1 MGEEA
6 FSLPLG
12 GDQGEGKALCRWQ
25 RFGINAI
32 EWYEDPA
39 RRLINHDVTHARTF
53 RYDETGY
60 PYMNAELNPDPK
72 EVDSV
77 LLAES
82 RSDHRTE
89 ARRPSRLKDFAVQ
102 WWPMVLIVIV
112 FAAVYAL
119 LLVTLGDALHAR
131 REVGSVM
138 RGQSGPVTLF
148 MLASGIMGWVIVLT
162 LEYSLGNTG
171 LFQWPIA
178 VFFSAVAACL
188 GVLCAKA
195 TGRPLPEGPEGLAV
209 LCVFFAGAVSLS
221 RVLYVRFMP

>member
-1 MGEEA
+1 
-6 FSLPLG
+6 
-12 GDQGEGKALCRWQ
+12 
-25 RFGINAI
+25 
-32 EWYEDPA
+32 
-39 RRLINHDVTHARTF
+39 
-53 RYDETGY
+53 
-60 PYMNAELNPDPK
+60 MNAELNLDTK

-77 LLAES
+77 VLAES
-82 RSDHRTE
+82 KPDQGTE

-102 WWPMVLIVIV
+102 WWPMALIVIV
-112 FAAVYAL
+112 FAAVFAL

-131 REVGSVM
+131 RGVGRAM
-138 RGQSGPVTLF
+138 HGQSGPVTLF

-195 TGRPLPEGPEGLAV
+195 TGQPLPEGPEGLAV
-209 LCVFFAGAVSLS
+209 LCVFFAGAVSLC